1 MITVN
6 QKTSALA
13 LIHVLFEH
21 GSEPGVV
28 LTQGKTYKNNILDP
42 HVRGET
48 SRAFDR
54 LPEAEDISVTDISV
68 QDTIKKQII
77 VT

>member
-1 MITVN
+1 MVAVN
-6 QKTSALA
+6 QKTSTFAS
-13 LIHVLFEH
+13 IHVLFEH
-21 GSEPGVV
+21 RSEPRVV
-28 LTQGKTYKNNILDP
+28 LIQGKTYKNNIPDA
-42 HVRGET
+42 HVCGET
-48 SRAFDR
+48 SRTFDR